1 MLPFVLLLLGVGAYA
16 VYELTPK
23 VTQWVNDHAKAM
35 TDALAAHHVADTA
48 LDAAY
53 GVPPSVSPTTVVR
66 EKFEEMKQDAT
77 GQPSLPAL
85 AAPDIGTGDCSV
97 HTYDN
102 VTPQD
107 VDKLIARL
115 REQGMEVTGDNPWK
129 IDTNERGVIVEVKL
143 EAAWDPA
150 TETLKLIVT
159 AGSGAGA
166 VCDQIWAKIDPAINM
181 QISGWEASR
190 IGGYLC
196 GQAPAAS
203 MPLTPTSAVRQRW
216 EFIQAAK
223 IANQVAAAKTAD
235 AAQAART
242 PAEREAVRKSAE
254 VVIKRS
260 AAIEAALVNLG
271 TGDCGVHS
279 YQNVTVEERDR
290 LLAGL
295 ARQGMDVTGTNP
307 WNIDTGRH
315 GVMLRAIWDPQ
326 TNTLHLIVSDSDVFA
341 PCNAIWSEID
351 PAVKAVV
358 GRQLPWIWSF

>member
-1 MLPFVLLLLGVGAYA
+1 MLPIVLLLAGLGAYA
-16 VYELTPK
+16 AYELSPK
-23 VTQWVNDHAKAM
+23 VNQWVNEHTKSMA
-35 TDALAAHHVADTA
+35 DALAAHYVADTA
-48 LDAAY
+48 LDATY
-53 GVPPSVSPTTVVR
+53 GVPPLESPTTAVR

-77 GQPSLPAL
+77 GQPSLPAPT
-85 AAPDIGTGDCSV
+85 APDIGTGDCSV

-107 VDKLIARL
+107 VDKLLARL
-115 REQGMEVTGDNPWK
+115 REQGMEVTGNNPWQ
-129 IDTNERGVIVEVKL
+129 IDTNERGLLVEVKL

-181 QISGWEASR
+181 QISGWQAFRS
-190 IGGYLC
+190 GGYLC
-196 GQAPAAS
+196 GQAPAA
-203 MPLTPTSAVRQRW
+203 PAPQTPISAVRRQW
-216 EFIQAAK
+216 QLIQAAK

-235 AAQAART
+235 AARTART
-242 PAEREAVRKSAE
+242 QAERDAVRKSAE

-271 TGDCGVHS
+271 TGDCGVRT

-290 LLAGL
+290 LLAWL
-295 ARQGMDVTGTNP
+295 AHQGMDVTGNNP

-351 PAVKAVV
+351 PAIKAVV
-358 GRQLPWIWSF
+358 GRQLPWMWRL

>member
-23 VTQWVNDHAKAM
+23 VTQWVNDHTKAM
-35 TDALAAHHVADTA
+35 TDALAAHYVADTA

-53 GVPPSVSPTTVVR
+53 GVPPSESPTTAVR

-77 GQPSLPAL
+77 GQPSLPAPV
-85 AAPDIGTGDCSV
+85 APDIGTGDCSV

-107 VDKLIARL
+107 VDKLLARL

-143 EAAWDPA
+143 EAAWEPA

-159 AGSGAGA
+159 GGSGAGA

-181 QISGWEASR
+181 QISGF
-190 IGGYLC
+190 LC
-196 GQAPAAS
+196 GQAPAA
-203 MPLTPTSAVRQRW
+203 PPPPTPVSAVRQRW
-216 EFIQAAK
+216 ELIQSAK
-223 IANQVAAAKTAD
+223 FANQVAAAKTAE
-235 AAQAART
+235 AAQTART
-242 PAEREAVRKSAE
+242 QAERDAVRKSAE

-271 TGDCGVHS
+271 TGDCGVHT

-295 ARQGMDVTGTNP
+295 AYQGMDVTGNNP

-341 PCNAIWSEID
+341 PCNAIWSEVD

-358 GRQLPWIWSF
+358 GRQLPWIWRL